1 MAAGRAETL
10 TRVGTGRHL
19 RQRRRQRRR
28 VGGGHEQTRDAMT
41 DGRTDG
47 AHVGRHHR
55 HAARHRL
62 EDDVGQAVAIA
73 GAIADRG
80 DDDHV
85 CTRIFVRKR
94 VVRRRAAERDVVGD
108 AERAR
113 LRLEAI
119 ALRSFAD
126 DAEAPRHPKHRQRVE
141 QHVKPL
147 LLHQPPDGEHVQNAG
162 GRSPFA
168 GEPPHVDAVR
178 HQIDARA
185 AAVELG
191 GDVGIARDDAGGAA
205 RPIVQLRPIDFPR
218 VTGVHAEAERH
229 AQRARQ
235 IGRDNGR
242 GVREV
247 RVHARDPRRVEP
259 PSGFGGLFRRRAR

>member
-1 MAAGRAETL
+1 M
-10 TRVGTGRHL
+10 
-19 RQRRRQRRR
+19 
-28 VGGGHEQTRDAMT
+28 
-41 DGRTDG
+41 
-47 AHVGRHHR
+47 
-55 HAARHRL
+55 
-62 EDDVGQAVAIA
+62 
-73 GAIADRG
+73 
-80 DDDHV
+80 
-85 CTRIFVRKR
+85 
-94 VVRRRAAERDVVGD
+94 RRRAAERDVVGD

-191 GDVGIARDDAGGAA
+191 GDVGIARDDARGAA

-229 AQRARQ
+229 AERARQ

-247 RVHARDPRRVEP
+247 RVHARDPHRVEP
-259 PSGFGGLFRRRAR
+259 PSGVGGLFRRRAQQLAYAVTEAAYCRLRRPVFTRLRAEHCGEHAPVVERGELCESKRFRPARKAAHDDREPGRPHGVAVPSSAATRC